1 MRHTGAFL
9 YCADLFEAAEN
20 QDSSQRLC
28 HHFPILGAW
37 SAPSFELFLVLSD
50 GAPTSLGLPFLA
62 VILFRAARLRP
73 SAESADLFVGGE
85 SAVRAADGSGMAGV
99 GTTGTTGW
107 AGGGVASTADVAE
120 DDERAAL

>member
-28 HHFPILGAW
+28 HHFPILSAW

-50 GAPTSLGLPFLA
+50 GSPTSRGLPFLA
-62 VILFRAARLRP
+62 VILSRAARLRL
-73 SAESADLFVGGE
+73 SAGSADFFAGGE
-85 SAVRAADGSGMAGV
+85 GAARTGDGSGVAGE
-99 GTTGTTGW
+99 GTIGT
-107 AGGGVASTADVAE
+107 ADEGGVCVASTAGVAE
-120 DDERAAL
+120 DEERATL